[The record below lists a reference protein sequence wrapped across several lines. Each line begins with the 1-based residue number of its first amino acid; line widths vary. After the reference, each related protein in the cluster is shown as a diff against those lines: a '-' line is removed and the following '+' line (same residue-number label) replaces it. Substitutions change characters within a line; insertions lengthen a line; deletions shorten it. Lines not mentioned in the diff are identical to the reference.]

1 MKKGVVSM
9 LAAVA
14 AGMLFADGL
23 GAKIAAKYSV
33 KGTDNWCGYTR
44 TVFAFD
50 GEEAWVVEPK
60 MAAAGRPWSWV
71 MEWPTAFVDRTG
83 APALLAAG
91 YHHVTLRPGFYK
103 DGKFVSTPGNMNDVR
118 LKKSRAFQ
126 KFLVEELG
134 LAAKGNLIGMS
145 WGGFYSIRYASTYP
159 DCVAHIYLDAP
170 LLDFSTL
177 ANWAGWN
184 VARHY
189 GVDAKTYV
197 GKDDP
202 MQPVNC
208 AEPIAKAGI
217 PILLAYGGEDQ
228 TVPPKHNCELFV
240 PRFKAAG
247 GKIEIMKRGLFGH
260 HPHGFDP
267 DKTGAVV
274 KFFGSGIEKSNRN

>member
-1 MKKGVVSM
+1 MKKNIM
-9 LAAVA
+9 MMMAAMA

-33 KGTDNWCGYTR
+33 KGTDNWYGYTR
-44 TVFAFD
+44 TVFEFD

-60 MAAAGRPWSWV
+60 AAAAGRPWSWV

-103 DGKFVSTPGNMNDVR
+103 DGKFVSKPGNMNDTR

-159 DCVAHIYLDAP
+159 DCVAHIYIDAP

-177 ANWAGWN
+177 TNWAGWN
-184 VARHY
+184 VAGYY

-202 MQPVNC
+202 MQPVNR

-217 PILLAYGGEDQ
+217 PILLLYGAVDK
-228 TVPPKHNCELFV
+228 TVPCEKNCELFAK
-240 PRFKAAG
+240 RFQSFG
-247 GKIEIMKRGLFGH
+247 GKISIQRRATYGH
-260 HPHGFDP
+260 HPHGLE
-267 DKTGAVV
+267 KTEQQQFVD
-274 KFFGSGIEKSNRN
+274 FFNGK